1 MSHQSIQYRI
11 LEGFDDSSITPD
23 IWNDLIQKGTVNEI
37 FLTWQWQKAWWQV
50 FGRGKLLLITVEQDG
65 KHSAIAPL
73 FSDGG
78 MIFFVGSGGSD
89 YLDFIGDI
97 SSTDMLE
104 HILLLAIK
112 EVPDFTGFRFY
123 HVPDTSPTASKLA
136 DAAKKQQW
144 LCYDEGDLPSPLL
157 DIKNLP
163 EWAEEATRK
172 KSLVR
177 HENWFKK
184 NGGTR
189 VQHFS
194 NAEDI
199 LPQLDHFF
207 SQHIARWEQTPFPS
221 LFTEN
226 KQQLFY
232 KCLTELTSEKNWLRF
247 TVINWQDKAIAYH
260 FGFHFKSSFLWYKP
274 SFDIGLASHSPGE
287 VLLRQLLLQA
297 IRENANIFDFGLGDE
312 AFKKRFATHTRFVR
326 TWGIYPSSSINTN

>member
-136 DAAKKQQW
+136 DAAQQQQW

-184 NGGTR
+184 NGGIH

-232 KCLTELTSEKNWLRF
+232 KCLSELTSEKNWLRF
-247 TVINWQDKAIAYH
+247 TVIDWQDKAIAYH
-260 FGFHFKSSFLWYKP
+260 FGFNYKSSFLWYKP